1 VSGWTLREGWTLWS
15 TEPGA
20 EPGAPVAPISAMVP
34 GTVAQA
40 RGLGLDGDPELE
52 ARDWWYRCTFDDP
65 GGAEVIAFDGLAT
78 LAEVWLNG
86 APILQSQNM
95 FRRHQ
100 VAVTL
105 RPSANVL
112 VIAFRSLQA
121 ALKGRRPRPRWK
133 TALVHEQKLRW
144 IRTSLLGRIPAWSPP
159 LPVVGPW
166 RQIRLETRPALV
178 LTRLDT
184 TLDGDTGVLTL
195 SAHAPGAHCVRLHL
209 GEHHRDLPVADG
221 VVAGEL
227 RIPDVA
233 PWWPHTHGPP
243 TLHQARAEVIGPQGR
258 TEVDLGR
265 IGFRTVEID
274 RTNGAFQLGVNGRPV
289 FARGACWTA
298 EDPWTLDGTPG
309 TASVM
314 VARAAGMGLNMIR
327 IGGTMTWPSDEL
339 LSACDEH
346 GVLLWQDCMFANMDY
361 PFDDPVFRGEVE
373 AELADNL
380 GRLARHP
387 CTAVVCGGSEVA
399 QQASML
405 GLPEETWKVPFFAEE
420 LAPLVAQ
427 HTPGVPTVPNSPWG
441 GPLPFHV
448 GAGVAHYFGVGAY
461 KRPLSDARGVRFSSE
476 CLGFSNV
483 PDEDGLRAVFGGRAP
498 QPHLP
503 AWKAGVPRDAGAGWD
518 FEDIRDHYLA
528 QLWGVDPVALRSL
541 DPRRYLALSRAVTG
555 ELMHRVFAEWRRPG
569 GGGAGG
575 LVWFLRDLR
584 PGAGWGIFDAE
595 GRPKAA
601 AWALK
606 RAWATRAV
614 LLTEEGLDG
623 YAVHV
628 HNEAPERLDGEVELL
643 LLRDATTPVAQGRRA
658 IAAPAQ
664 TAHTLSADQVL
675 GRFTDSTHA
684 YRFGPPG
691 HDVVIARL
699 WSGDT
704 LLHEDVAF
712 PGGHQLRPQPRDV
725 LQAEARRDE
734 DVVIVELS
742 STALLQGLHA
752 TAKGWRPDDDHLH
765 LTPGSSRSIRFTSD
779 TPGAPFKAVIGALNL
794 QGTLTVRG

>member
-1 VSGWTLREGWTLWS
+1 MSAWTLSEGWTLWS
-15 TEPGA
+15 TEAGA
-20 EPGAPVAPISAMVP
+20 EPGSPVDPIEAAVP

-40 RGLGLDGDPELE
+40 RGLGLDGDPDLE

-65 GGAEVIAFDGLAT
+65 GGAEVMVFDGLAT

-86 APILQSQNM
+86 APILQSRNM
-95 FRRHQ
+95 FRRHR
-100 VAVTL
+100 VEVDL
-105 RPSANVL
+105 RPSGNEL
-112 VIAFRSLQA
+112 LLAFRSLDA

-133 TALVHEQKLRW
+133 TALVREQKLRW

-166 RQIRLETRPALV
+166 RQIRLEARPV
-178 LTRLDT
+178 LELNRLDA
-184 TLDGDTGVLTL
+184 TLDGDTAVLSL
-195 SAHAPGAHCVRLHL
+195 SACAPDASQVRLHV
-209 GEHHRDLPVADG
+209 GAHHRDLPVSDG
-221 VVAGEL
+221 RITAEL
-227 RIPDVA
+227 RFPGLA
-233 PWWPHTHGPP
+233 PWWPHTHGTP
-243 TLHQARAEVIGPQGR
+243 TLHPVRAVVMGPDGP

-265 IGFRTVEID
+265 LGFRTVEVD
-274 RTNGAFQLGVNGRPV
+274 HTSGAFQLRVNGRPV

-298 EDPWTLDGTPG
+298 EDPWTLDGPPG
-309 TASVM
+309 AAS
-314 VARAAGMGLNMIR
+314 ATLSRAAAMGLNTIR
-327 IGGTMTWPSDEL
+327 VGGTMTWPSDEL
-339 LSACDEH
+339 LSACDEQ

-361 PFDDPVFRGEVE
+361 PFDDPGFREEIE

-399 QQASML
+399 QQAAML
-405 GLPEETWKVPFFAEE
+405 GLPEETWRVPFFADE
-420 LAPLVAQ
+420 LAPLVDRHA
-427 HTPGVPTVPNSPWG
+427 PGVPTVPNSPWG

-448 GAGVAHYFGVGAY
+448 GEGVAHYFGVGAY
-461 KRPLSDARGVRFSSE
+461 KRPLSDARGVRFGSE

-483 PDEDGLRAVFGGRAP
+483 PDEAGLRAVFEGRPP

-503 AWKAGVPRDAGAGWD
+503 AWKVGVPRDAGAGWD

-528 QLWGVDPVALRSL
+528 TLWGVDPVALRSV
-541 DPRRYLALSRAVTG
+541 DPRRYLALSRILTG

-569 GGGAGG
+569 GGTGGG

-584 PGAGWGIFDAE
+584 PGAGWGIFDAD
-595 GRPKAA
+595 GQPKAA

-614 LLTEEGLDG
+614 LLTDEGLDG
-623 YAVHV
+623 TALHV
-628 HNEAPERLDGEVELL
+628 HNEAEEPLDAEVELL
-643 LLRDATTPVAQGRRA
+643 LLRDAATPVAQVRHA
-658 IAAPAQ
+658 VALPAHSAQ
-664 TAHTLSADQVL
+664 TLSADALL

-691 HDVVIARL
+691 HDAVIARL

-704 LLHEDVAF
+704 LLHEDVVF
-712 PGGHQLRPQPRDV
+712 PGSHALPLQPREV
-725 LQAEARRDE
+725 LQAQARRDG
-734 DVVIVELS
+734 DTVILELS

-752 TAKGWRPDDDHLH
+752 AVKGWRADDDHRH
-765 LTPGSSRSIRFTSD
+765 LTPGTACAIRFRPT
-779 TPGAPFKAVIGALNL
+779 TPGAPFKAVLSALNL
-794 QGTLTVRG
+794 QATLTVRG